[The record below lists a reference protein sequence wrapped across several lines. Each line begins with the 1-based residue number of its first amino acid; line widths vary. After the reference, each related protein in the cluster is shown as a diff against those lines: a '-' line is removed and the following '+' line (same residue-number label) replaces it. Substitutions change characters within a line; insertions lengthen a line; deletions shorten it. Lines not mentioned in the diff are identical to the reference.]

1 MQNFLLIL
9 SLSIWFFKVAT
20 YMFFSKSYPFIVMK
34 VKTILRSNEN
44 KHSFSFAK
52 FLSAL
57 LKKINYFN
65 GFFLEIGSEP
75 QIGCC

>member
-1 MQNFLLIL
+1 
-9 SLSIWFFKVAT
+9 
-20 YMFFSKSYPFIVMK
+20 MFFSKSSPFIVMK

-44 KHSFSFAK
+44 KHSFVFAK

-57 LKKINYFN
+57 PKKFFYYFN